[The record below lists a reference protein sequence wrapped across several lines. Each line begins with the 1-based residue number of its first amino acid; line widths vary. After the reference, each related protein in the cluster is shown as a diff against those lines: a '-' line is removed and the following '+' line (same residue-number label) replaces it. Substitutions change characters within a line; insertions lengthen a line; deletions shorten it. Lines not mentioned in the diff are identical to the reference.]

1 MTLLHIKIVH
11 HKYES
16 NVLIADQRNKR
27 PVSRNVNAKL
37 EMKITETKPKNKNKK
52 CTTKMNIIQYQKRG
66 KKMMKNEYMM
76 SAKRKYNDN
85 QINWCMR
92 DTKNKN
98 VATTTKYACESRKKN
113 AFSMGKMLDMEYRS
127 WFIDCYDQYHFM
139 KMLVCRR
146 LQ

>member
-1 MTLLHIKIVH
+1 MH

-85 QINWCMR
+85 QIN
-92 DTKNKN
+92 
-98 VATTTKYACESRKKN
+98 
-113 AFSMGKMLDMEYRS
+113 
-127 WFIDCYDQYHFM
+127 
-139 KMLVCRR
+139 
-146 LQ
+146 